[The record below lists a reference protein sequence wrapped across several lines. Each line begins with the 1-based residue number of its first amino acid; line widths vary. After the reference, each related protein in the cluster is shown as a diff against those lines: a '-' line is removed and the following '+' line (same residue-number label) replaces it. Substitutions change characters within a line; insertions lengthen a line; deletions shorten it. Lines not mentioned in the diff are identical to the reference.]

1 MPCTIVFP
9 HACLL
14 VCTHAGQYAHHP
26 HFSVSTQMKIQIS
39 LLPAFLKDSTSII
52 SPIVS
57 LLDRHFETFLS
68 FIVYFTCQALYSLL
82 LMLYWIRE
90 PNVLMWN
97 FFFFFLIFF
106 FSLKISCFFQAA
118 ISPVQC
124 TTANCWV
131 STTQEVGMS
140 KSFQQVSGICLGV
153 HNHQNHWEHSHSEK
167 TPRLMI

>member
-82 LMLYWIRE
+82 LTLYWIRE

-106 FSLKISCFFQAA
+106 FPSRFHVFFRQPFPQFSVLLLIAGSA
-118 ISPVQC
+118 PPRKWEWASH
-124 TTANCWV
+124 
-131 STTQEVGMS
+131 SS
-140 KSFQQVSGICLGV
+140 KSVGSV
-153 HNHQNHWEHSHSEK
+153 
-167 TPRLMI
+167 